1 MLCQMC
7 GQHPATTHIKTIVN
21 GKLTQ
26 AHLCADCA
34 KKQGYGNLFADWGSG
49 FGSLLSGFMGSAAP
63 ARQVTRCP
71 GCGASFEDITRS
83 GKIGCAEC
91 YHTFRG
97 QLLPIIQRIHGT
109 AQHKGKVPGSSA
121 LRVTDPNNKIV
132 AVEETPL
139 EEKKRLLKQAIETQD
154 FERAAILRD
163 EIKELE
169 QHG

>member
-71 GCGASFEDITRS
+71 GCGASFEDIARS

-121 LRVTDPNNKIV
+121 LRVTDTNNKIV

-139 EEKKRLLKQAIETQD
+139 EEKKRLLKQAIEVQD
-154 FERAAILRD
+154 FERAAVLRD

>member
-109 AQHKGKVPGSSA
+109 AQHKGKVPGTA
-121 LRVTDPNNKIV
+121 GPAGHRHQQQDRRRGGDPSGG
-132 AVEETPL
+132 
-139 EEKKRLLKQAIETQD
+139 EKAPAQAG
-154 FERAAILRD
+154 
-163 EIKELE
+163 
-169 QHG
+169 H